1 MSVQEGTVLASEMQR
16 SSKLCAYGSYE
27 INQTP
32 PKTQPGA
39 TTVAGDVSEF
49 EIPAKC
55 INQSMYKLEFT
66 LTTSS
71 HTVPKVFIDG
81 VCPIREIQFMT
92 QGGRYMAYIPQFNK
106 FTNAT
111 FRRLI
116 PFNKLATMERVI
128 QNFDTPQ
135 IFEGLSMTT
144 YGGITSLTEGTP
156 NTINRDLTRIPVTP
170 GAMLPPN
177 EPYLEP
183 SMITQRATVGS
194 AGTVTLNFKI
204 PLNLVKDSIFGVN
217 RDINFNEITLLRI
230 IWDDPTYV
238 GFRGSSTRDTD
249 SSLGIITSYTITNLQ
264 LKYAVQKNQS
274 IIDMVKEEKA
284 QEIMIPYIY
293 YNKIQG
299 NPGNSN
305 NTDLSVKFSNVHGS
319 RLLRMYWA
327 PYNNIESAT
336 TIFDHDN
343 LGGLKVYSFHVE
355 VDGVRL
361 CPYEFYPANSDD
373 YDANRAL
380 LDGSCILSRNDHLKY
395 FTHVQNFG
403 SNYPLCR
410 EFDYERQLWKE
421 GMPLDKEVKINIY
434 YINAP
439 GNSVQSQNYIYT
451 VIQRRLVIDK
461 DAGIYIDS
469 GAV

>member
-39 TTVAGDVSEF
+39 TTVGGDVSEF

-71 HTVPKVFIDG
+71 HNVPKVFIDG
-81 VCPIREIQFMT
+81 VCPIREVQFMT

-111 FRRLI
+111 FRRVI
-116 PFNKLATMERVI
+116 SFNKLATMERVI
-128 QNFDTPQ
+128 QTQNTAQ

-144 YGGITSLTEGTP
+144 LGGVASLDEGTP
-156 NTINRDLTRIPVTP
+156 NTIVRDRIRLPVTA
-170 GAMLPPN
+170 GDMLPPN

-183 SMITQRATVGS
+183 SMIVQRSA
-194 AGTVTLNFKI
+194 AGTLAVNFKI

-217 RDINFNEITLLRI
+217 RDINFNEITLIRI
-230 IWDDPTYV
+230 IWDDPAYV
-238 GFRGSSTRDTD
+238 GFVGSSLINTNSGLAT
-249 SSLGIITSYTITNLQ
+249 LTSYAISNLV
-264 LKYAVQKNQS
+264 LRYAVQKNQS

-284 QEIMIPYIY
+284 QEIMIPYVY

-299 NPGNSN
+299 NAGNN
-305 NTDLSVKFSNVHGS
+305 NSTTLSVKFSNVHGS

-327 PYNNIESAT
+327 PYNNTESAT

-343 LGGLKVYSFHVE
+343 LGGLKVFSFHVE

-361 CPYEFYPANSDD
+361 CPYEFLTNNSDD
-373 YDANRAL
+373 YDANRML

-421 GMPLDKEVKINIY
+421 GMPLDKEVKIDIY
-434 YINAP
+434 YTNAP
-439 GNSVQSQNYIYT
+439 ANAVQSQNYIYT
-451 VIQRRLVIDK
+451 VVQRRLVVDK
-461 DAGIYIDS
+461 EAGIYIDS